1 MRGRGFGGLL
11 QFVGPDRA
19 FDRVRI
25 WPDRPGCPGT
35 AAPDLAPRQLILAPL
50 EDESDLQARR
60 RMDACAPALDR
71 YLHRRVSLRCTFG
84 IPGQASRTDGGSSGQ
99 AETVP
104 VGALN
109 ADSLILLDADA
120 EIELQDGSW
129 VNARV
134 GTQCR
139 NRDGRW
145 FLYLCRSP
153 GLSRLAQSARSAA
166 VALAMPGNWASPADL
181 TLRSGPEISA
191 DKASSRSLDH
201 WPEPRP
207 ANFEHRGPDL
217 ARVDRP
223 APTRSK
229 LTSEHGANMGTKRTH
244 KNDLER

>member
-1 MRGRGFGGLL
+1 
-11 QFVGPDRA
+11 
-19 FDRVRI
+19 
-25 WPDRPGCPGT
+25 
-35 AAPDLAPRQLILAPL
+35 
-50 EDESDLQARR
+50 
-60 RMDACAPALDR
+60 
-71 YLHRRVSLRCTFG
+71 VSLRCTFG

-153 GLSRLAQSARSAA
+153 RVVEAGAVGQGSGGSA
-166 VALAMPGNWASPADL
+166 G
-181 TLRSGPEISA
+181 
-191 DKASSRSLDH
+191 H
-201 WPEPRP
+201 
-207 ANFEHRGPDL
+207 
-217 ARVDRP
+217 AR
-223 APTRSK
+223 
-229 LTSEHGANMGTKRTH
+229 
-244 KNDLER
+244 